1 VGSIGRR
8 IEALE
13 RSLGAKP
20 REEDSEERRRII
32 EELEARRPALEERM
46 AREEAEGN
54 FARRRALEELEASVK
69 RRVAERQ
76 AGGEA
81 QGGDETWRGA

>member
-1 VGSIGRR
+1 MGGIERR

-20 REEDSEERRRII
+20 REEDSEERRRLI
-32 EELEARRPALEERM
+32 EELKARWPALEERM

-69 RRVAERQ
+69 RRVAERR
-76 AGGEA
+76 ARGEA
-81 QGGDETWRGA
+81 QRGDEAWRGA

>member
-1 VGSIGRR
+1 MGNVERR
-8 IEALE
+8 IRNLE
-13 RSLGAKP
+13 QAYNTEP

-32 EELEARRPALEERM
+32 EELKARWPAAEEKM

-54 FARRRALEELEASVK
+54 FARRRALEELEATVK

-76 AGGEA
+76 ARE
-81 QGGDETWRGA
+81 DRL